1 VIPGVRIGHLQA
13 RLLLLLLAAAAAAAD
28 DDDAAA
34 AAAAAAAI
42 EDADLKSEANQAMLL
57 FKSRCSRPL
66 LLPSLFS
73 VQAHKSIWTA

>member
-1 VIPGVRIGHLQA
+1 
-13 RLLLLLLAAAAAAAD
+13 
-28 DDDAAA
+28 
-34 AAAAAAAI
+34 
-42 EDADLKSEANQAMLL
+42 MLL